1 MENMNI
7 AQNAAALPVI
17 TDKTTLGEL
26 LAMLALGEKPP
37 VPTPRELFET
47 LGTPIADMN
56 DCILFSNGFA
66 IYQNCTGRTV
76 VWLPYCTSFTYYFN
90 KLRDAE
96 KDTLSENYELPEG
109 FLETQP
115 WVIAVTLIGD
125 HRIERNS
132 MNHTGSRKDTV
143 DLASKDKGDKD
154 GEMEEIIADPFRR
167 AFNWYDGHMGENPQD
182 AVERRETREEMLA
195 AMTDKQR
202 EVFIMYYRDGMTQ
215 DQIRVSVVRRTPT
228 RFPRISRTS
237 TGAQPF
243 TPCVLLRC
251 ASRLRRKFC
260 SAIIQAAR
268 TSARCGWYA
277 RQRRSFRLRRLQDT
291 FTKKSA
297 AAKQF
302 PFRSAGSVR
311 SATSSPCCTTAA
323 VYLLTNIISHGKR

>member
-1 MENMNI
+1 MENMNVN
-7 AQNAAALPVI
+7 AQNTQNAAAATTAATLPVI

-26 LAMLALGEKPP
+26 LAMLNLGEKPH

-47 LGTPIADMN
+47 LGAPIADTN
-56 DCILFSNGFA
+56 DCVLFSNGFA

-132 MNHTGSRKDTV
+132 MNRTGSRKDTV

-215 DQIRVSVVRRTPT
+215 DQIAEVIGISRRT
-228 RFPRISRTS
+228 
-237 TGAQPF
+237 
-243 TPCVLLRC
+243 LREHLTC
-251 ASRLRRKFC
+251 ALERVKKF
-260 SAIIQAAR
+260 
-268 TSARCGWYA
+268 
-277 RQRRSFRLRRLQDT
+277 F
-291 FTKKSA
+291 
-297 AAKQF
+297 
-302 PFRSAGSVR
+302 
-311 SATSSPCCTTAA
+311 
-323 VYLLTNIISHGKR
+323 